1 MSQKQSRLY
10 NLFFKYPSG
19 LDEFAFKVCNGL
31 IPERSI
37 SQMSYNK
44 VIYNLTILTK
54 THPEIVVYSNI
65 VSRNSSL
72 ECELKEN
79 SGLDEKTFGKA
90 LQTLRKMGLVE

>member
-19 LDEFAFKVCNGL
+19 LDEFIFKLCNGL

-37 SQMSYNK
+37 SQISYNK

-54 THPEIVVYSNI
+54 THPELLVYSHI
-65 VSRNSSL
+65 MAQKGFSYEEIKGS
-72 ECELKEN
+72 
-79 SGLDEKTFGKA
+79 SGLDDLTFARAVEK
-90 LQTLRKMGLVE
+90 LLKMGLTL